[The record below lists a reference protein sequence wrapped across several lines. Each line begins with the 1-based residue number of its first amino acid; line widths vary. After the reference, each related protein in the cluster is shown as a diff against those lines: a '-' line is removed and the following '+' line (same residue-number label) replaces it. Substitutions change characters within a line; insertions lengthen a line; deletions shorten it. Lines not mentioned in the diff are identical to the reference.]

1 MSHLSVYSAMLD
13 TGADMKAETAP
24 NPREH
29 ADFHKETKNPA
40 RRMDRYMVCVV
51 GEGDGANRS
60 SVTG

>member
-1 MSHLSVYSAMLD
+1 MLD

-29 ADFHKETKNPA
+29 ADFHKETRNPA